1 MQCWDPPLVR
11 HGLQGRDGRLLYL
24 RRRFKRV
31 RVRWAFPPLA
41 PGSHLQM
48 SVSSSPM
55 QKAPGSCGKR
65 QEADDNKGRR
75 SAPSS
80 LRCSAESGV
89 FLLLYE
95 KGWHAAVQA
104 PHCFRCKRRH
114 WKVQWISM
122 WTCEDTRRLSGKLT
136 ESGISAWS
144 LLSLL
149 INQSLRS
156 FRMPLDCQRIHSRTD
171 HSGFVMGGMTHVIM
185 TI

>member
-31 RVRWAFPPLA
+31 TVRWAFPPLG

-65 QEADDNKGRR
+65 QTTTSGAALPHRHCAALQNQ
-75 SAPSS
+75 ASS
-80 LRCSAESGV
+80 SSGGV
-89 FLLLYE
+89 QFDYE

-114 WKVQWISM
+114 CKVQWISM
-122 WTCEDTRRLSGKLT
+122 WTCEDTRRLSGKLA
-136 ESGISAWS
+136 ESGIFAWS

-149 INQSLRS
+149 ISQSLRS
-156 FRMPLDCQRIHSRTD
+156 FRMPLDCPRIYSRTD
-171 HSGFVMGGMTHVIM
+171 HSGFVTGHMIT
-185 TI
+185 